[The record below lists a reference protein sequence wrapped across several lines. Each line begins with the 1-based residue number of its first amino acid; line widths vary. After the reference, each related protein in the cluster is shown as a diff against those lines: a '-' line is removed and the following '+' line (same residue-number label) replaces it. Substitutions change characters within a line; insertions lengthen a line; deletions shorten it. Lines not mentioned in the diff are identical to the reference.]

1 MFLVAANAA
10 RILTREEQRDAVGEE
25 KEGTTGEESRGCDDE
40 AGKFRAVLSGKG
52 WFTHAREASKEMEG
66 DYGPTRGTMTCR
78 PAENYDSS
86 FSTRLRVSFSFL
98 RHF

>member
-10 RILTREEQRDAVGEE
+10 GPHPRRFNAVGEE
-25 KEGTTGEESRGCDDE
+25 KGGTTGEESRGCDDE
-40 AGKFRAVLSGKG
+40 EGKFQAALSGKG
-52 WFTHAREASKEMEG
+52 WLTH
-66 DYGPTRGTMTCR
+66 TRGTKKWKEIMGQHGDTMTCR

-86 FSTRLRVSFSFL
+86 FSARVSFSFS